1 MTAKKAFVV
10 SKQYINSHWK
20 RQNYLD
26 ALNANPGMTAAELA
40 RHMAR
45 YHGDHSKASHNLTV
59 LENLGEI
66 RHEGPLGKYRYYALT
81 TVTIAPEEMQR
92 LRQIKAAESMKGVIR
107 SNQDK
112 LAAQKAAEKKR
123 RSEPWRY
130 VHTPGEVTFSAGGQG
145 ALRDRVWPGTA
156 GKLNW

>member
-1 MTAKKAFVV
+1 MTASKTTEV

-26 ALNANPGMTAAELA
+26 ALNATPGMTAAELSK
-40 RHMAR
+40 HMAR

-66 RHEGPLGKYRYYALT
+66 RHEGPHGKFQYYALT
-81 TVTIAPEEMQR
+81 KVTISAEEMQH
-92 LRQIKAAESMKGVIR
+92 LRKIKAQQSMRVTLKHNADNKQPPR
-107 SNQDK
+107 
-112 LAAQKAAEKKR
+112 KK
-123 RSEPWRY
+123 EPWRY
-130 VHTPGEVTFSAGGQG
+130 VHVPTHTHSAGGQG

>member
-1 MTAKKAFVV
+1 MTARKAVREV

-26 ALNANPGMTAAELA
+26 ALNATPGMTAAELA
-40 RHMAR
+40 NFMAR

-66 RHEGPLGKYRYYALT
+66 RHEGPHGKFRYYALT
-81 TVTIAPEEMQR
+81 TVTISAEEMQA
-92 LRQIKAAESMKGVIR
+92 LRKMKAAQSMR
-107 SNQDK
+107 STLKQN
-112 LAAQKAAEKKR
+112 AATKQPKPP
-123 RSEPWRY
+123 SEPWRY
-130 VHTPGEVTFSAGGQG
+130 VHEPKHLHKSGGQG